1 MQKVINYLGLAYLF
15 TRNLFKFIGR
25 YFKQGFKG
33 GLLRLYS
40 KHFIVRHL
48 QEFVANI
55 KKETGELDPVDGVR
69 MQKLRQL
76 TGGLHLLLPRDERYS
91 YSILIAIGGK
101 PGEHFKH
108 TLTSALNQTAPQL
121 EVLVGYQSLFF
132 QEVEAIIR
140 QIPEVSDER
149 LRVFRLT
156 DATEAKILNHLAQV
170 AKGTFLLPLRSGD
183 WIRPDFLFRCEQFL
197 RLANPQPFG
206 CLYTDEFAINSHGY
220 PLPEGQWHKPASL
233 CFPYLFKDCVGNSLL
248 IPRTD
253 WLKVG
258 GMQCNLTHQGLWDL
272 ALRLDREGIAFF
284 HLPFPLYAHRAILPF
299 PIEHKSDF
307 VDKLEASTQAKG
319 LSWTWKEGL
328 LPHTFRAIPRLEGIP
343 CIQVIIPFKNQKE
356 LTLKAVHSVLAQKGV
371 QSFITAVDNNSD
383 DQTIAPMIESLG
395 GEVLFIQEP
404 FNFSRLNNLAVERT
418 RTAQACDYILFLNN
432 DVELE
437 SDALEEMCRWINQP
451 SIGFVGCFLSYPNG
465 LLQHGGVDIK
475 RDGPVHN
482 VTWIHS
488 EKLRKEAK
496 MSESKVLRLT
506 DAVTAACA
514 LMKRSVFIEIGGFDE
529 VWYPI
534 AYSDT
539 NLAVKL
545 RAKGLKCFFTPFA
558 KGIHHES
565 ISRDHENI
573 EDFENSRW
581 LQHHFTQR
589 LSDLAGDRSNDKQ

>member
-1 MQKVINYLGLAYLF
+1 MQKVINYAGFAYRF

-25 YFKQGFKG
+25 YVKQGFKG

-55 KKETGELDPVDGVR
+55 SKETGELDPVDGIR
-69 MQKLRQL
+69 MKKLRQL
-76 TGGLHLLLPRDERYS
+76 TGGLHRLLPHDERYS
-91 YSILIAIGGK
+91 YSILIAIEGK
-101 PGEHFKH
+101 PGEHFKN
-108 TLTSALNQTAPQL
+108 TLGSALNQTAPQL
-121 EVLVGYQSLFF
+121 EVLVGYQSQFS
-132 QEVEAIIR
+132 QEAEAIIGD
-140 QIPEVSDER
+140 IPQLTEDR
-149 LRVFRLT
+149 LRVFKLT
-156 DATEAKILNHLAQV
+156 DATEAKILNRLAQE
-170 AKGTFLLPLRSGD
+170 AKGFFLLPLCSED
-183 WIRPDFLFRCEQFL
+183 WLRPDFLYRCEQFL
-197 RLANPQPFG
+197 RLVNPQPFG
-206 CLYTDEFAINSHGY
+206 CLYTNEFAINSRGY
-220 PLPEGQWHKPASL
+220 PVPGRHWHKPASL
-233 CFPYLFKDCVGNSLL
+233 NFPYLFKDCVGNSLL

-253 WLKVG
+253 WLKAG
-258 GMQCNLTHQGLWDL
+258 GMQRKLAAQGLWDL
-272 ALRLDREGIAFF
+272 ALRLDREGIVFY

-299 PIEHKSDF
+299 PIVCKSDF
-307 VDKLEASTQAKG
+307 IDRLEASTKAKG
-319 LSWTWKEGL
+319 LSWIWKEGL
-328 LPHTFRAIPRLEGIP
+328 LPHSFHAIPHLEEIP
-343 CIQVIIPFKNQKE
+343 HIQVIIPFKNQKE

-383 DQTIAPMIESLG
+383 DQTIALMIEALG
-395 GEVLFIQEP
+395 GEVLSIQEP

-418 RTAQACDYILFLNN
+418 RTAQACDYLLFLNN

-437 SDALEEMCRWINQP
+437 VDALEEMCRWITQP
-451 SIGFVGCFLSYPNG
+451 SIGLVGCFLSYPNG

-475 RDGPVHN
+475 WDGPAHN

-488 EKLRKEAK
+488 EKLRNEAK

-506 DAVTAACA
+506 EAVTAACA

-529 VWYPI
+529 VWYPV

-545 RAKGLKCFFTPFA
+545 GARGLKCLFTPFA

-581 LQHHFTQR
+581 LHNHFMAQR
-589 LSDLAGDRSNDKQ
+589 LS